1 MRWLANITDS
11 IDMNL
16 SKLQE
21 TVEDRGDLCTAVCG
35 GHVESDTTWRL
46 NNKSSSEQ
54 EEEMRGTSQVV
65 RNYFMD

>member
-1 MRWLANITDS
+1 MHWLDNITDS

-35 GHVESDTTWRL
+35 GHVESDATWRL

-54 EEEMRGTSQVV
+54 EEEMRGTNQVV
-65 RNYFMD
+65 RNYFMG